1 MGYCPYHVLNYASI
15 LAPLNFQTMK
25 EQPSKVWWEEATY
38 SSFKSILNHQPIRR
52 LPDHSHPYILH
63 TDVLDTGISA
73 VLLQKWKGKLFPFS
87 YASKLLSY
95 KRRYS
100 AMDKNFWLLFGLEGK
115 STILGSSYWQITHY
129 WLTYEKT
136 KYGYARI
143 VYQQNFWI
151 KV

>member
-73 VLLQKWKGKLFPFS
+73 VLLQK
-87 YASKLLSY
+87 
-95 KRRYS
+95 
-100 AMDKNFWLLFGLEGK
+100 
-115 STILGSSYWQITHY
+115 
-129 WLTYEKT
+129 
-136 KYGYARI
+136 
-143 VYQQNFWI
+143 
-151 KV
+151 